1 MLRWLNHVPRA
12 EARAAVISMAAGVF
26 LLLIKSAA
34 YFITGSSAI
43 FADALEGT
51 VNVAAAM
58 FATYALI
65 LAHRPADADHPYGH
79 GKVEF
84 FSAAVEGSMILIA
97 AVGAAVMAVA
107 TLIRGLPIHPAQ
119 LGVGVGMMAFAL
131 LVNALT
137 GLHLVRVGQRAS
149 SLTLEADGRHLM
161 SDAVTTA
168 VALAGLM
175 TVKLTGLPIADPLA
189 AMAVSFY
196 IGWIGI
202 GLIRRSAAGL
212 MDQQDAADAA
222 TLRRILDSHIGPAG
236 AEPRICSYHKLRHRH
251 TGRYHWVEFHI
262 MVPGWWEVQR
272 GHDVA
277 STIEYEIEN
286 ALGEGNATAHI
297 EPCVAEECANCSS
310 LGGNPKS
317 EVGNPSK

>member
-1 MLRWLNHVPRA
+1 MFRWLNHVPRA
-12 EARAAVISMAAGVF
+12 EARAAIISIAAGVF

-65 LAHRPADADHPYGH
+65 LAHRPADVDHPYGH

-97 AVGAAVMAVA
+97 AGGAAVMAVA
-107 TLIRGLPIHPAQ
+107 TLIRGAPIHSEQ
-119 LGVGVGMMAFAL
+119 LGIGVGMMTFAL

-137 GLHLVRVGQRAS
+137 GWHLIRVGQRAS

-168 VALAGLM
+168 VALAGLLI
-175 TVKLTGLPIADPLA
+175 VKLTGRPIADPLA
-189 AMAVSFY
+189 AMAVSLY

-202 GLIRRSAAGL
+202 GLIRRSTAGL

-222 TLRRILDSHIGPAG
+222 TLRRILDSHVGPAG

-277 STIEYEIEN
+277 SAIEYEIEN
-286 ALGEGNATAHI
+286 TLGEGNATAHI
-297 EPCVAEECANCSS
+297 EPCVAEGCANCGSA
-310 LGGNPKS
+310 GGKS
-317 EVGNPSK
+317 EIPVNDQA